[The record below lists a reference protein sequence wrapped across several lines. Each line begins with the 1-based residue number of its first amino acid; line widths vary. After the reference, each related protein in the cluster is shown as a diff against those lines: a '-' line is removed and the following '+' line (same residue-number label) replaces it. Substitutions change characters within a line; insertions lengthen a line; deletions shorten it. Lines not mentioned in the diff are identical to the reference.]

1 MPRSLVH
8 FTFLFFT
15 LTALSGVWMR
25 LYPFHSFSLTYTNI
39 LHAHSHLAMIGWAF
53 LAVFVIFLATNWS
66 TIQQKKQ
73 AKMIA
78 WTLLIISIGMFGAF
92 LYQGYGI
99 YSIIMSTI
107 HIFVE
112 YWAAIFMYRQLKV
125 KRDAPKSGLLFIKAS
140 LLTLFISSIGP
151 FALGYISANGLKDSY
166 FFDMAIYFYLHFQ
179 YNGWLTLF
187 LLGMFIMI
195 IDREKIALPPRLV
208 KAAFWI
214 YFLSLF
220 PGYFLSVLWVD
231 LGVLVQILAVV
242 GSIGQWIGIMLLL
255 FACRRVWKSLLQQY
269 SKSIVLLLGLTLLL
283 LFAKSTMELG
293 LISPGLAELVYDTR
307 SIVIGYLHLTLLGF
321 VSIFII
327 TQYRMVGIIRSSK
340 FFHVG
345 FILFFVGLLLNE
357 IILFIQGLLQW
368 LQLPSLSFLTEGL
381 LIASVFL
388 LVGIVIKWIS
398 FLKQQE
404 QFEA

>member
-1 MPRSLVH
+1 
-8 FTFLFFT
+8 
-15 LTALSGVWMR
+15 
-25 LYPFHSFSLTYTNI
+25 
-39 LHAHSHLAMIGWAF
+39 
-53 LAVFVIFLATNWS
+53 
-66 TIQQKKQ
+66 
-73 AKMIA
+73 
-78 WTLLIISIGMFGAF
+78 
-92 LYQGYGI
+92 
-99 YSIIMSTI
+99 
-107 HIFVE
+107 
-112 YWAAIFMYRQLKV
+112 
-125 KRDAPKSGLLFIKAS
+125 
-140 LLTLFISSIGP
+140 
-151 FALGYISANGLKDSY
+151 
-166 FFDMAIYFYLHFQ
+166 MAIYFYLHFQ

-255 FACRRVWKSLLQQY
+255 FACRRVWNSLLQQY

-340 FFHVG
+340 IFHVG

-398 FLKQQE
+398 FLK
-404 QFEA
+404 